1 MPVQCHSA
9 AAWFR
14 VGALR
19 LAAARAALALVG
31 VLGFTPTIAAA
42 PPPADSARVESPP
55 APLILPPST
64 PPVTAAPEDT
74 AIVNGRQRAKEAF
87 GRGLMLERDKAYS
100 AAIMSYFNAAKFD
113 PQIKGP
119 SLRMGL
125 LFASR
130 QQWDPAARAFRE
142 ELRRDPES
150 VIAMR
155 EYAVTLAELGDTT
168 RAIRMLEDL
177 SRRAPGD
184 ATVWRALG
192 FAYTKAG
199 RLAPAEKSLRGAVT
213 LNSKYALAW
222 RDLGVV
228 LALLDRPQE
237 AREAYRKALAADPED
252 ESATVNLA
260 NLESRLG
267 RHPEALALYRK
278 AEKLDTTQVLAY
290 RGQIAELVTMDRE
303 TEAGDVWRRWLA
315 AYPDDTQV
323 RESAARH
330 FVRVGRSD
338 IALSVAREGVRRTPS
353 AGEPWWLLGEVQTLT
368 GDSTSAHGSYL
379 EAQRRF
385 REPADSARVAASL
398 ATLRGAAS
406 NSMRQRFAADSA
418 ASAMRAAQ
426 DTSGRRR
433 R

>member
-1 MPVQCHSA
+1 MLVLLRCA
-9 AAWFR
+9 AVMALI
-14 VGALR
+14 GAL
-19 LAAARAALALVG
+19 AFASVAV
-31 VLGFTPTIAAA
+31 AA

-55 APLILPPST
+55 APLIVPPST
-64 PPVTAAPEDT
+64 PPGTAAREDT
-74 AIVNGRQRAKEAF
+74 AIINGRQRAKEAF

-100 AAIMSYFNAAKFD
+100 AAIMSYLNAAKFD
-113 PQIKGP
+113 PTLKGP

-130 QQWDPAARAFRE
+130 QQWDPAARSFRE

-199 RLAPAEKSLRGAVT
+199 RLAPAEKALRGAVT
-213 LNSKYALAW
+213 LNAKYAMAW

-228 LALLDRPQE
+228 LALLDRPNE
-237 AREAYRKALAADPED
+237 AREAYRKSLAADPED
-252 ESATVNLA
+252 ETATVNLA

-330 FVRVGRSD
+330 FVRVGRAD

-353 AGEPWWLLGEVQTLT
+353 AGEPWWILGEVQALT
-368 GDSTSAHGSYL
+368 GDPASAHSSYL

-385 REPADSARVAASL
+385 REPADSVRVAASL
-398 ATLRGAAS
+398 ATLRGSAS
-406 NSMRQRFAADSA
+406 DSLLQRFAADSA
-418 ASAMRAAQ
+418 ASALRAAQ
-426 DTSGRRR
+426 DTTQRRR